1 MFGSDWSTEKKAI
14 GLEISEEKIQEL
26 SKTKFKSLT
35 SKKIES
41 YALVELNQLK
51 MKLDKSDYL
60 QSSSFKTA
68 QYLVDDSFTKTEA
81 HLLFK
86 LRSETLNVKTTFSQ
100 MYSDNLCRICKL
112 FPESQFHLLQCPDII
127 PKLKLLSNYKE
138 IDENYIYGDVSK
150 QLKIVKIYTKV
161 LKIREELLED
171 LEVLQS

>member
-1 MFGSDWSTEKKAI
+1 MKHEK
-14 GLEISEEKIQEL
+14 SE
-26 SKTKFKSLT
+26 
-35 SKKIES
+35 
-41 YALVELNQLK
+41 
-51 MKLDKSDYL
+51 YL
-60 QSSSFKTA
+60 HSSSFKTA

-86 LRSETLNVKTTFSQ
+86 LRSKTLNLKTNFSQ

-112 FPESQFHLLQCPDII
+112 FPESQSHLLQCPDII

-161 LKIREELLED
+161 LEIREELLED
-171 LEVLQS
+171 LEVLQSGNRLANAFEPTPFVASCAAITVT